1 MPHLLKPD
9 HSSVLCYFRM
19 FADVWY
25 QMCLQ
30 PKPWMPHGR
39 CLTVFCMQLHDF
51 NTCLQLHPVIF
62 ISAYCIC
69 KKAFCDVLN
78 ENDHHKVTGLNSWSL
93 VAEIV
98 GGVGRV
104 TLLEV
109 CHVGTVEDFRSLLAS
124 YVCSLPLVCKMQGL
138 SCCVGHLLPCLSLL
152 SYTLAL

>member
-1 MPHLLKPD
+1 MPHLPKPD

-39 CLTVFCMQLHDF
+39 RLTVFCMQLHDF

-104 TLLEV
+104 TFWRCVTWVQLRTSEVFWHPMCALCLLFV
-109 CHVGTVEDFRSLLAS
+109 RCKVSAAAWVACYRAFLCCH
-124 YVCSLPLVCKMQGL
+124 
-138 SCCVGHLLPCLSLL
+138 
-152 SYTLAL
+152 TL